1 MTIALG
7 GGGGRR
13 EEGAG
18 EKGIIWFHLHLF
30 TWTPWAN
37 GNHFHLK
44 TRRGVKRLRQRNCG
58 VMVPSSGGAGG
69 GGGRANLSVD
79 FAGSSVRNSH
89 LQMELLSGAMFD
101 MEIAWRWYSVCSALL
116 SDLCCW
122 LTEGEAFCP
131 ERGTF
136 PRRAQAGSAPFRGLR
151 AGQRTREAGGRCL
164 PQPAHPLPVHE
175 PVGARPEAAHGAAG
189 RSRAGRSLPGSS
201 APRRRA
207 GTPGSPRAARCGMVR
222 GAACRRPAAGARGLR
237 VPGWRCFAVN
247 AHPLHYQR
255 FRSRSI
261 NHQNVT

>member
-1 MTIALG
+1 MPLLRYHMTIALG

-69 GGGRANLSVD
+69 GEVRANLSVD

-151 AGQRTREAGGRCL
+151 AGQRTREAG
-164 PQPAHPLPVHE
+164 A
-175 PVGARPEAAHGAAG
+175 GASPSRPTRSQFTNLLVLGPKPRTGLRGAAG
-189 RSRAGRSLPGSS
+189 QVVLFPG
-201 APRRRA
+201 APRLGAVRA
-207 GTPGSPRAARCGMVR
+207 PRAAPGQR
-222 GAACRRPAAGARGLR
+222 GAGWCGALRAVGPRRARGGCESRDGDALR
-237 VPGWRCFAVN
+237 
-247 AHPLHYQR
+247 
-255 FRSRSI
+255 
-261 NHQNVT
+261 